1 MNEKKLS
8 VLCIDD
14 EEMIRFTVGDYLED
28 SGYTVLMA
36 ENGKTGLEV
45 FREKKPD
52 VILVDLMMP
61 EVNGFEVVSAVRQES
76 PQTPI
81 IVISGTGVIQDVI
94 EAIRRGAWD
103 YLTKPIQSLRVL
115 EHVVEK
121 SLEKAALIRENEA
134 YKKSLEEK
142 VRRRTRALEKINT
155 QLREILWETVSALSV
170 MTDKRDP
177 YTSGHQKR
185 VSVLALALAEEM
197 GFSQDGL
204 EAIKVASLLHDI
216 GKIYVPAEF
225 LSKPTRLEPEEM
237 QVIRKHS
244 FMGYDILI
252 NIAFP
257 WPIAEIVYQHHERID
272 GSGYPR
278 GLKEKEIL
286 PEAKIIAIADVVEA
300 MSSHRPYRPSLEIE
314 RAIEEIESRK
324 GKIYCSD
331 CAEAFLRIVRKDIQK
346 IKNLLKASS

>member
-1 MNEKKLS
+1 MNEKKIS

-36 ENGKTGLEV
+36 ENGKTGLEI

-61 EVNGFEVVSAVRQES
+61 EVNGFEVVSAVKQES

-81 IVISGTGVIQDVI
+81 IVISGTGVIHDVI

-103 YLTKPIQSLRVL
+103 YLTKPIQSLAVL

-121 SLEKAALIRENEA
+121 SLEKALLIRENEA
-134 YKKSLEEK
+134 YKKLLEEK
-142 VRRRTRALEKINT
+142 VRKRTLALEKINT
-155 QLREILWETVSALSV
+155 QLREILWETVNALSV

-185 VSVLALALAEEM
+185 VSVLAMAIAEEM
-197 GFSQDGL
+197 GFSQDRT
-204 EAIKVASLLHDI
+204 ESVKVASLLHDI

-237 QVIRKHS
+237 QIIKKHS

-252 NIAFP
+252 NIKFP

-278 GLKEKEIL
+278 GLKENEIL
-286 PEAKIIAIADVVEA
+286 LEAKIIAIADVVEA
-300 MSSHRPYRPSLEIE
+300 MSSHRPYRPSLHIDK
-314 RAIEEIESRK
+314 AISEIESEK
-324 GKIYCSD
+324 EKIYCPV
-331 CAEAFLRIVRKDIQK
+331 CAAAFLELVRKDITK
-346 IKNLLKASS
+346 IKTLLKNS

>member
-1 MNEKKLS
+1 MDKKKLS

-36 ENGKTGLEV
+36 ENGKTGLEI

-52 VILVDLMMP
+52 VVLVDLMMP
-61 EVNGFEVVSAVRQES
+61 EVNGFEVVSAVKQES

-81 IVISGTGVIQDVI
+81 IVISGTGIIQDVI
-94 EAIRRGAWD
+94 EANRRGAWD
-103 YLTKPIQSLRVL
+103 YLTKPIQSLAVL
-115 EHVVEK
+115 QHVVEK

-142 VRRRTRALEKINT
+142 VRKRTLALEKINT
-155 QLREILWETVSALSV
+155 QLREILWETVNALSV

-185 VSVLALALAEEM
+185 VSVLALDIAAEM
-197 GFSQDGL
+197 GFSEDRM

-278 GLKEKEIL
+278 GIKGDDIL
-286 PEAKIIAIADVVEA
+286 LEAKIIAIADVVEA
-300 MSSHRPYRPSLEIE
+300 MSSHRPYRPSLDISK
-314 RAIEEIESRK
+314 AISEIESGK
-324 GKIYCSD
+324 GKIYCPA
-331 CAEAFLRIVRKDIQK
+331 CADAFLEIICKDINR
-346 IKNLLKASS
+346 IKTLLKTS